1 MPSTSR
7 IAGALVIATGLIL
20 GGAALAQSGAAL
32 SPEQLQ
38 RVKEHV
44 AKEKRDPA
52 TAPAG
57 FTVTRG
63 AALPQGLQAYAF
75 PAEVGVPNYRYA
87 VVGNQVL
94 LIAADTNRIH
104 EVWGIGY

>member
-1 MPSTSR
+1 MPSMSR
-7 IAGALVIATGLIL
+7 IAGALVLATSLIL
-20 GGAALAQSGAAL
+20 GGAALAQSGGAL
-32 SPEQLQ
+32 TPEQLQ

-44 AKEKRDPA
+44 AKERRAPA
-52 TAPAG
+52 AAPAG

-94 LIAADTNRIH
+94 LIAVDTNQIY
-104 EVWGIGY
+104 EVWGIAY